1 MAQTLYA
8 ALSAGLLM
16 GASTLLSG
24 HLYDVAG
31 ARGYW
36 AMAAIA
42 AAGGMLAL
50 LLLKPDARQPATSL
64 R

>member
-16 GASTLLSG
+16 GAATLLSG

-31 ARGYW
+31 AKGYW
-36 AMAAIA
+36 AMAAMA
-42 AAGGMLAL
+42 AAGGLLGL
-50 LLLKPDARQPATSL
+50 LLLGPRPRRPAES